1 MAPGTKPD
9 VPRENLVVIPTF
21 NESANLERLAAVLL
35 ALDEPLEIL
44 VVDDDSPDGTGAL
57 ADRLAAADPRVH
69 VLHRRG
75 RRGLGTAYVE
85 GFGWALERGYAR
97 VVEMD
102 ADFSHDPADVPRLL
116 AAAHDESGGEG
127 AMVVGSRYLGGIRVM
142 NWSPGRLA
150 LSLFA
155 GFYVRVVTGM
165 RLSDPTSG
173 FRCFPAGVL
182 RQLDLAGI
190 VSNGYSFQIEMAHR
204 AWRHGLT
211 IREVPIVF
219 TERREGAS
227 KMSWS
232 IAIEAAWVA
241 WRLWWQNGLRRQP
254 RGTAR

>member
-1 MAPGTKPD
+1 M
-9 VPRENLVVIPTF
+9 PRENLVVIPTF
-21 NESANLERLAAVLL
+21 NECTNLERLAAVLL

-44 VVDDDSPDGTGAL
+44 VVDDDSPDGTGRI

-85 GFGWALERGYAR
+85 GFGWALEHGYRR
-97 VVEMD
+97 VVQMD

-116 AAAHDESGGEG
+116 EASRDGGSGGV
-127 AMVVGSRYLGGIRVM
+127 MVVGSRYLGGIRVM

-150 LSLFA
+150 LSVFA
-155 GFYVRVVTGM
+155 GMYVRGITGM
-165 RLSDPTSG
+165 ALTDPTGG
-173 FRCFPAGVL
+173 FRCFPAEVL
-182 RQLDLAGI
+182 RQIELGQV

-204 AWRHGLT
+204 AWRRGLPT
-211 IREVPIVF
+211 REIPIVF
-219 TERREGAS
+219 TERSEGAS

-241 WRLWWQNGLRRQP
+241 WRLWWQNGLSRRP
-254 RGTAR
+254 SRAVDGSA